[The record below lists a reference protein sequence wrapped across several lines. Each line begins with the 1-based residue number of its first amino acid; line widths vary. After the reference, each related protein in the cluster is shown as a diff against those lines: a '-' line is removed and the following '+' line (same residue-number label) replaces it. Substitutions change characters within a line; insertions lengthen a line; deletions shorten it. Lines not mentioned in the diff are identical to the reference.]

1 MDFNLRQL
9 YLFSKVV
16 ELRSITKAAIE
27 FDITQPAISIQLKKL
42 QDNFDT
48 PLTEIMGKQLYITDF
63 GMAFYHQSKEILKQ
77 VEEFK
82 YTLESYNGVL
92 SGKLKISTVS
102 TGKYIM
108 PFYLKQFLDLHQKV
122 DLRLDVSNRKQV
134 ITDLMN
140 HEIDFGLVSVL
151 PNEKDFEEE
160 ILMRNPL
167 YLIGPKKSLVEHS
180 NFQRL
185 NEYPLI
191 YREEGSG
198 TRLVMQRHFDQI
210 NYSPKIKMELTSNE
224 AVKQAV
230 IAGLG
235 YSMLSLLSIK
245 NELIQNDL
253 EIIPDMQMRVRSDWR
268 LIWLKKKKLPP
279 IAKAFLSYIKNHKQL
294 VYNTHFSWVE
304 SHETVN

>member
-9 YLFSKVV
+9 QLFCKVV
-16 ELRSITKAAIE
+16 DLKSITKAAIE
-27 FDITQPAISIQLKKL
+27 LDITQPAISIQLKKL
-42 QDNFDT
+42 QENFDT
-48 PLTEIMGKQLYITDF
+48 PLTEVIGKQLFITEF
-63 GMAFYHQSKEILKQ
+63 GIAFYHQSKEILKQ

-108 PFYLKQFLDLHQKV
+108 PFYLKKFLDLNQKV

-140 HEIDFGLVSVL
+140 HEIDFALVSVL
-151 PNEKDFEEE
+151 PNEIYFEEE
-160 ILMRNPL
+160 LLMKNPL
-167 YLIGPKKSLVEHS
+167 YLIGPKKSMLNDS

-185 NEYPLI
+185 NDYPLI

-198 TRLVMQRHFDQI
+198 TRLVMQKHFDHI
-210 NYSPKIKMELTSNE
+210 KFTPKIKMELTSNE

-245 NELIQNDL
+245 NELKQKEL
-253 EIIPDMQMRVRSDWR
+253 EIIPDSKMRVRSQWR
-268 LIWLKKKKLPP
+268 LIWLKKKKLTP
-279 IAKAFLSYIKNHKQL
+279 IAEAFISYIKLNKQQI
-294 VYNTHFSWVE
+294 YDTHFSWVE
-304 SHETVN
+304 RYDKGN

>member
-9 YLFSKVV
+9 QLFCKVV
-16 ELRSITKAAIE
+16 ELKSITKASIE
-27 FDITQPAISIQLKKL
+27 LDITQPAISIQLKKL
-42 QDNFDT
+42 QNNFET
-48 PLTEIMGKQLYITDF
+48 PLIEIIGKQLHITDF
-63 GMAFYHQSKEILKQ
+63 GTAFYHQAKEILKQ

-82 YTLESYNGVL
+82 YTLESYSGIL

-108 PFYLKQFLDLHQKV
+108 PFYLKKFLDLHQKI

-134 ITDLMN
+134 IVDLMN
-140 HEIDFGLVSVL
+140 HEIDFALVSVL

-160 ILMRNPL
+160 ILMKNPL
-167 YLIGPKKSLVEHS
+167 YLIGPKKSLIKNSAIE
-180 NFQRL
+180 QL

-198 TRLVMQRHFDQI
+198 TRLVMQRHFEQI
-210 NYSPKIKMELTSNE
+210 NFSPKIKMELTSNE

-245 NELIQNDL
+245 NELKQKEL
-253 EIIPDMQMRVRSDWR
+253 EIIPDTKMRVRSQWR
-268 LIWLKKKKLPP
+268 LIWLKKKKLTP
-279 IAKAFLSYIKNHKQL
+279 IAEAFISYIRHNKQQT
-294 VYNTHFSWVE
+294 YETHFSWVE
-304 SHETVN
+304 NYENGN

>member
-9 YLFSKVV
+9 QLFCKVV
-16 ELRSITKAAIE
+16 ELKSVTKASIE
-27 FDITQPAISIQLKKL
+27 LDITQPAISIQLKKL
-42 QDNFDT
+42 QENFDIS
-48 PLTEIMGKQLYITDF
+48 LTEVIGKQLFITDF
-63 GMAFYHQSKEILKQ
+63 GMAFYHQSREILKQ

-82 YTLESYNGVL
+82 YSLESYNSVL

-122 DLRLDVSNRKQV
+122 ELRLDVSNRKQV
-134 ITDLMN
+134 IADLMN
-140 HEIDFGLVSVL
+140 HEIDFALVSVL

-160 ILMRNPL
+160 ILMKNPL
-167 YLIGPKKSLVEHS
+167 YLIGPKKSLIKNSAIE
-180 NFQRL
+180 QL

-198 TRLVMQRHFDQI
+198 TRIVMQKHFEQI
-210 NYSPKIKMELTSNE
+210 NFSPKIKMELTSNE

-245 NELIQNDL
+245 NELKQKEL
-253 EIIPDMQMRVRSDWR
+253 EIIPDTKMRVRSQWR
-268 LIWLKKKKLPP
+268 LIWLKKKKLTP
-279 IAKAFLSYIKNHKQL
+279 IAEAFISYIEQNKKQI
-294 VYNTHFSWVE
+294 YKQHFSWVE
-304 SHETVN
+304 SYETEN

>member
-1 MDFNLRQL
+1 MDFNLKQL
-9 YLFSKVV
+9 QLFCKVV

-27 FDITQPAISIQLKKL
+27 LDLTQPAISIQLKKL
-42 QDNFDT
+42 QENFDT
-48 PLTEIMGKQLYITDF
+48 PLSEIVGKQIYITDF
-63 GMAFYHQSKEILKQ
+63 GKAFYEQAINILKQ

-108 PFYLKQFLDLHQKV
+108 PYFLKNFLDANQKV

-134 ITDLMN
+134 ITDLLN

-151 PNEKDFEEE
+151 PNEVDFDEE
-160 ILMRNPL
+160 ILMKNPL
-167 YLIGPKKSLVEHS
+167 CLIGAVKNLEQNTKIKE
-180 NFQRL
+180 NK
-185 NEYPLI
+185 EYPLI
-191 YREEGSG
+191 YREDGSG
-198 TRLVMQRHFDQI
+198 TRLVMQRHFEQI
-210 NYSPKIKMELTSNE
+210 NYTPKIKLELTSNE

-245 NELIQNDL
+245 NELKLNEL
-253 EIIPDMQMRVRSDWR
+253 EIIPDMQMRVRSHWR
-268 LIWLKKKKLPP
+268 LIWLKKKKLTP
-279 IAKAFLSYIKNHKQL
+279 IASAFLDYIQKNKIKT
-294 VYNTHFSWVE
+294 YNTHFSWVE
-304 SHETVN
+304 EYEVKH

>member
-9 YLFSKVV
+9 QLFCKVV
-16 ELRSITKAAIE
+16 ELKSITKASIE
-27 FDITQPAISIQLKKL
+27 LDITQPAISIQLKKL
-42 QDNFDT
+42 QDNFET
-48 PLTEIMGKQLYITDF
+48 PLIEIIGKQLHITDF
-63 GMAFYHQSKEILKQ
+63 GTAFYHQAKEILKQ

-82 YTLESYNGVL
+82 YTLESYSGIL

-108 PFYLKQFLDLHQKV
+108 PFYLKKFLDLHQKI

-134 ITDLMN
+134 IVDLMN
-140 HEIDFGLVSVL
+140 HEIDFALVSVL

-160 ILMRNPL
+160 ILMKNPL
-167 YLIGPKKSLVEHS
+167 YLIGPKKSLIKNSAIE
-180 NFQRL
+180 QL

-198 TRLVMQRHFDQI
+198 TRLVMQRHFEQI
-210 NYSPKIKMELTSNE
+210 NFSPKIKMELTSNE

-245 NELIQNDL
+245 NELKQKEL
-253 EIIPDMQMRVRSDWR
+253 EIIPDTKMRVRSQWR
-268 LIWLKKKKLPP
+268 LIWLKKKKLTP
-279 IAKAFLSYIKNHKQL
+279 IAEAFISYIRHNKQQT
-294 VYNTHFSWVE
+294 YETHFSWVE
-304 SHETVN
+304 NYENGN